1 MYLKGFPERLSRDLS
16 ARLPTN
22 IKLKVNASNG
32 STERRFGAWI
42 GGSTVA
48 SAGSSFQEMWFSR
61 HDYNENGKGKINSKC
76 P

>member
-1 MYLKGFPERLSRDLS
+1 MCLKGFPERLSKDLS
-16 ARLPTN
+16 ARLPAN
-22 IKLKVNASNG
+22 IKLKVYASNG

-48 SAGSSFQEMWFSR
+48 SAGSFQQMWFSR

-76 P
+76 S